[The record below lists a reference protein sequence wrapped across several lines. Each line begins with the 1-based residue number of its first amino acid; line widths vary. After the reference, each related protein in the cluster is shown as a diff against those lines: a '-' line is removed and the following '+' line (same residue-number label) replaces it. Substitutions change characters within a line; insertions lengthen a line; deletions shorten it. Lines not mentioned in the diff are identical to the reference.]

1 MINDYLEEVKKN
13 LMESISDFD
22 KSDTSMK
29 SGHSGNATDA
39 QSMNQ
44 DADLTERQLNKVED
58 FLASIKDQESTI
70 IKKIKGKD
78 KIW

>member
-22 KSDTSMK
+22 KSDASMK
-29 SGHSGNATDA
+29 SGHSGNTTDA

-44 DADLTERQLNKVED
+44 DADLTESQLNKVED

-78 KIW
+78 KI